1 MITQAKFKYALKD
14 MMKTMPLSDINVT
27 ELCKRCGCHRQTFY
41 YHYQDIY
48 DLVAAIFLSE
58 DLSKME
64 KATDVRGVL
73 RGFLSYSQ
81 GNLPFLIATYN
92 SAARDLTEDFIYGKI
107 NAKIFSLWADNT
119 EATGLRKEGARR
131 AARRL
136 SHLVADEFGYC
147 FRNHDL
153 TEERFVKK
161 MRATIKLIDEVMVPA
176 ILAMSHKEEGK

>member
-92 SAARDLTEDFIYGKI
+92 SAARDLTEDF
-107 NAKIFSLWADNT
+107 
-119 EATGLRKEGARR
+119 
-131 AARRL
+131 
-136 SHLVADEFGYC
+136 
-147 FRNHDL
+147 RNQDL